1 MLDEA
6 LVIIMIMTL
15 ITIFLLIGL
24 PVIFPDMIAD
34 NVKKHI
40 EGSVPEENHEMFTLS
55 DGYNR

>member
-1 MLDEA
+1 
-6 LVIIMIMTL
+6 MTL
-15 ITIFLLIGL
+15 ITIFLMVGL
-24 PVIFPDMIAD
+24 PVIFPNMIAD

>member
-15 ITIFLLIGL
+15 ITIFLLVGL
-24 PVIFPDMIAD
+24 PVIFPNMIAD

>member
-6 LVIIMIMTL
+6 AVIIIVMAL
-15 ITIFLLIGL
+15 VTIFLLIGL
-24 PVIFPDMIAD
+24 PVIFPNMIAD